1 MKNNLIIA
9 CWSGPR
15 RNERDELLNIVPY
28 PTTRIGHLQKQV
40 ATLSHYR
47 HQLAQITLV
56 VPPYSEEP
64 DNFTRYLDRLPKS
77 LGGAKLEVYRS
88 PSNLGWSYGSW
99 DAAVQK
105 YQGFDHYLF
114 LEDDYAFVRHDF
126 DKTMVELWN
135 KRENPNTDFLCN
147 FYKSDCRAIVT
158 NGITSGKVLD
168 GRDWR
173 MIFKLSDSDGFVD
186 FIGGVKMEGFPKP
199 YHCAPYFGTHVKP
212 GIVVC
217 GQGEYLIAPTHAID
231 PHSLDV
237 DIPENAPHLHVD

>member
-1 MKNNLIIA
+1 MRNNLIIA

-40 ATLSHYR
+40 ATLSRFSHN
-47 HQLAQITLV
+47 LAQITLV

-64 DNFTRYLDRLPKS
+64 DNFTRYLDRLPKR
-77 LGGAKLEVYRS
+77 LGSAVLEVYRS

-99 DAAVQK
+99 HHAVQK

-114 LEDDYAFVRHDF
+114 LEDDYAFVRDGF
-126 DKTMVELWN
+126 DSIMVDLWN
-135 KRENPNTDFLCN
+135 QRQNAETSFLCN
-147 FYKSDCRAIVT
+147 FYHLPNAIVT
-158 NGITSGKVLD
+158 NGITSGKVLEQ
-168 GRDWR
+168 RDWR
-173 MIFKLSDSDGFVD
+173 LLLKTSDSDGFMD
-186 FIGGVKMEGFPKP
+186 FLTSVKMEGFAKP

-217 GQGEYLIAPTHAID
+217 GQGDYLIAPTHTID
-231 PHSLDV
+231 PLTLAV
-237 DIPENAPHLHVD
+237 DLPETAPHLHLD